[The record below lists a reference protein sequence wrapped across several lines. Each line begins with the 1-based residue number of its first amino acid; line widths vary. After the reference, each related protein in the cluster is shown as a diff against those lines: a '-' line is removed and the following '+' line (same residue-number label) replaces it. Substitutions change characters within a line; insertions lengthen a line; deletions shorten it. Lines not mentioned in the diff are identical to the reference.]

1 MADSLGYVGGETL
14 DLIFK
19 FMDEDLLDGEFDGE
33 VTQDIKEVRKYTFYC
48 LFMCCYILGN

>member
-19 FMDEDLLDGEFDGE
+19 FMDEDLLDVEFDVE

-48 LFMCCYILGN
+48 MYCIFMCCY